1 MHWKGWCWSWSSNTL
16 DTWYKEL
23 IHWKRPGCWEKLKAI
38 GEGGNRIR
46 WLDNNTNSMD
56 CSPPGSSV
64 HGISQA
70 RILEWVAISFSKGSS
85 QPRGQTCISCLAYRF
100 FTTEPPGKPLNGL
113 LVSKTEFLC
122 FLKVWAPRFRRLE
135 QEDSHRLRTRKP
147 EPTSPVCHSQGVWTQ
162 ARCLFNESWT
172 SLTKKIQ

>member
-1 MHWKGWCWSWSSNTL
+1 MHIVVIWKKWIGGGGGGLFAQSSLT
-16 DTWYKEL
+16 
-23 IHWKRPGCWEKLKAI
+23 HC
-38 GEGGNRIR
+38 
-46 WLDNNTNSMD
+46 NSMD

-147 EPTSPVCHSQGVWTQ
+147 EPTSPVCHSQGV
-162 ARCLFNESWT
+162 
-172 SLTKKIQ
+172 